1 MKIIVVD
8 DETIVLDSCRVV
20 LTAEG
25 FDVVLVESAYK
36 ALKAIEDETPALL
49 LIDIKMPKHDG
60 IFLMGEVKE
69 KWPDIPII
77 AMSGYPTQDTI
88 ADAEKMGIKTF
99 LAKPFTPDELLEKVR
114 QVIHKEESNGKKEG
128 PGN

>member
-8 DETIVLDSCRVV
+8 DEAIVLDSCRVV
-20 LTAEG
+20 LAAEG
-25 FDVVLVESAYK
+25 FDVVLVDSAYK
-36 ALKAIEDETPALL
+36 ALKAIEDEAPALL

-69 KWPDIPII
+69 KWPDIPMI

-88 ADAEKMGIKTF
+88 ADAEKMGIKVSIVSDDF
-99 LAKPFTPDELLEKVR
+99 SSFNGFAKAMKQALNQSE
-114 QVIHKEESNGKKEG
+114 N
-128 PGN
+128 